1 MTKNRLI
8 RLSEM
13 DIPILTIVSS
23 NRPLMIKCSQWT
35 SKQELLVL
43 MSRMT

>member
-1 MTKNRLI
+1 MTKNHLI

-13 DIPILTIVSS
+13 DIHILTIVSS
-23 NRPLMIKCSQWT
+23 NRSLTKCSQWT
-35 SKQELLVL
+35 SKPEQQVL